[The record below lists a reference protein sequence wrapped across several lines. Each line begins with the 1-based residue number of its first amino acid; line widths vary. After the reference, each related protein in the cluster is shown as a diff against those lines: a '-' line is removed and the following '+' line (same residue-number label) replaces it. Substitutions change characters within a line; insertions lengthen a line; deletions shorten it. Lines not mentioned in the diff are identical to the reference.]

1 MKQYL
6 NYKNSLFR
14 ISVLEEN
21 PFQIQ
26 MEKKMKRFRKVY
38 VPHVNFRFSPSSLLD
53 IADEIVYVCDTPMFD
68 DMADERFV
76 EKFEGK
82 VVEHL
87 NEFSSE
93 LDAIA
98 FYGDAVIFAMMAAYL
113 SDKHD
118 SFFVARFSTKRNEYV
133 IRRIGFDMFDRL
145 LEKGE

>member
-1 MKQYL
+1 
-6 NYKNSLFR
+6 
-14 ISVLEEN
+14 
-21 PFQIQ
+21 

>member
-1 MKQYL
+1 M
-6 NYKNSLFR
+6 
-14 ISVLEEN
+14 EEN

-93 LDAIA
+93 LEAIA

-133 IRRIGFDMFDRL
+133 IRRIGFDMFDKLATEER
-145 LEKGE
+145 

>member
-1 MKQYL
+1 M
-6 NYKNSLFR
+6 
-14 ISVLEEN
+14 EEN

-133 IRRIGFDMFDRL
+133 IRRIGFDMFDKLATEER
-145 LEKGE
+145 

>member
-6 NYKNSLFR
+6 NYKNLLFR

-133 IRRIGFDMFDRL
+133 IRRIGFDMFDKLATEER
-145 LEKGE
+145 

>member
-93 LDAIA
+93 LEAIA

-133 IRRIGFDMFDRL
+133 IRRIGFDMFDKLATEER
-145 LEKGE
+145 

>member
-1 MKQYL
+1 M
-6 NYKNSLFR
+6 
-14 ISVLEEN
+14 EEN

>member
-1 MKQYL
+1 
-6 NYKNSLFR
+6 
-14 ISVLEEN
+14 LEEN

>member
-26 MEKKMKRFRKVY
+26 MEKKMQRFRKIY

-87 NEFSSE
+87 DEFSSE

-113 SDKHD
+113 SEKHD

>member
-1 MKQYL
+1 
-6 NYKNSLFR
+6 
-14 ISVLEEN
+14 
-21 PFQIQ
+21 
-26 MEKKMKRFRKVY
+26 
-38 VPHVNFRFSPSSLLD
+38 
-53 IADEIVYVCDTPMFD
+53 MFD